1 MRSLFLPLS
10 RNSPSVNSRP
20 SSKNDV
26 CSTSLWE
33 VRCGQTDFLLG
44 YLSCLSP
51 PSKTTVAWTSEL
63 SHSPCGWHEKE
74 RTHGEKRMF
83 SKSENRL
90 KWTLFRKRFVIIRC
104 YEILKFWKLNI
115 CSTCP
120 DVPVCVCVLW
130 FYSRP
135 PGPAACLCALI
146 LTVAICV
153 NVSDCHW
160 RSVVGVKCST
170 LAFHFRPKGL

>member
-33 VRCGQTDFLLG
+33 VCCGQTDFLLG

-74 RTHGEKRMF
+74 RTQGEKRMF

-90 KWTLFRKRFVIIRC
+90 KWTLFRKRFVIIRF

-120 DVPVCVCVLW
+120 DVPVCVCVSSDSTVVHQALLLVCVHWFWLW
-130 FYSRP
+130 LF
-135 PGPAACLCALI
+135 AWMCQ
-146 LTVAICV
+146 TVTGDQWWEL
-153 NVSDCHW
+153 NVQ
-160 RSVVGVKCST
+160 
-170 LAFHFRPKGL
+170 P